1 MRGRA
6 VGFVQAFERPPHR
19 LEQPAAIGQPCVF
32 GLEFGQL
39 AGLHPQRIDLLHL
52 VAQQLEARAA
62 LPLAVE
68 QGIDAG
74 ALARI
79 RALLEVSPSR

>member
-1 MRGRA
+1 VLRGD
-6 VGFVQAFERPPHR
+6 P
-19 LEQPAAIGQPCVF
+19 
-32 GLEFGQL
+32 
-39 AGLHPQRIDLLHL
+39 DLVSVY
-52 VAQQLEARAA
+52 VALSRAA

-68 QGIDAG
+68 QGIDPG